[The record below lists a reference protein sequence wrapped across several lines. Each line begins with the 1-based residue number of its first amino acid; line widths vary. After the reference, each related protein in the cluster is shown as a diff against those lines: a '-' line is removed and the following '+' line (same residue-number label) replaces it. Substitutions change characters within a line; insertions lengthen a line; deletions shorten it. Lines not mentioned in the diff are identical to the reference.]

1 MADDA
6 TSVPMWE
13 RMPAFP
19 YFYHDLVARITPG
32 AILLGSL
39 LWALG
44 WFPTTDHSGS
54 YAIALFVLFLGA
66 AYAIGVTYE
75 GIAFYFTRLVTRRVS
90 GEWDFYT
97 RGFREALTDVRR
109 RERETLKKEL
119 GREVTEVDHDPG
131 AVGELARRCFTAF
144 ENFELIASHCYNR
157 GTRFLAEAKMASYSG
172 VSLLIAAGLLWIRL
186 WEPWGWWCFLASAV
200 TGGAA
205 TILMC
210 PIAFARQR
218 RRAVE
223 VIACMEYLYR
233 GVEYRHAREWVEPLW
248 KKMFGES
255 TAATAALPWF
265 WVWFMEPKAFWSLMR
280 RGVLG
285 QVGVV
290 LPVVRSQT
298 RWTRELREAE
308 QRGATAFR
316 EYLSDPAN
324 AALGTA
330 VTKDTLDQWWKDFE
344 HKRSPEQGPQQP

>member
-1 MADDA
+1 
-6 TSVPMWE
+6 MWE

-75 GIAFYFTRLVTRRVS
+75 GIAFYFTREVTRKLAGKR
-90 GEWDFYT
+90 DYYT
-97 RGFREALTDVRR
+97 CGFREALMDVRR
-109 RERETLKKEL
+109 REWETLKKML
-119 GREVTEVDHDPG
+119 GREVTEADHDPG
-131 AVGELARRCFTAF
+131 AVGEIARRCFTAF

-172 VSLLIAAGLLWIRL
+172 VALLIAAGLLWTRL
-186 WEPWGWWCFLASAV
+186 WEPWRWWCLLASAV
-200 TGGAA
+200 TVVVAA
-205 TILMC
+205 GLMG

-223 VIACMEYLYR
+223 VIACLDYLYR
-233 GVEYRHAREWVEPLW
+233 GVEYPKAHAWVEPLW
-248 KKMFGES
+248 KQMFAEP
-255 TAATAALPWF
+255 TAAPAALPWF
-265 WVWFMEPKAFWSLMR
+265 WVWFMKPKAFWSLMR
-280 RGVLG
+280 RGLLG
-285 QVGVV
+285 KVGILV
-290 LPVVRSQT
+290 PVVRSQT

-316 EYLSDPAN
+316 DYLSDPEN

-344 HKRSPEQGPQQP
+344 SKRSPE